1 MKSIEVPNKIWN
13 FIYLDKKLCKFN
25 FSEKIMGF
33 FDKVKQGAEL
43 AKKGL
48 EKAGEHL
55 EKQLAKKSDSELLAM
70 DSSNRYVQAELQKR
84 GL

>member
-1 MKSIEVPNKIWN
+1 
-13 FIYLDKKLCKFN
+13 
-25 FSEKIMGF
+25 MGF

-48 EKAGEHL
+48 DKADE
-55 EKQLAKKSDSELLAM
+55 LAKKQMARKSDSELLAM
-70 DSSNRYVQAELQKR
+70 DGSNRYVREELQKR

>member
-1 MKSIEVPNKIWN
+1 
-13 FIYLDKKLCKFN
+13 
-25 FSEKIMGF
+25 MGF

-48 EKAGEHL
+48 DKADEFT
-55 EKQLAKKSDSELLAM
+55 KKTIAKKSDSELLSM
-70 DSSNRYVQAELQKR
+70 DSSNRYVREELQKR